1 METTQRYLLYSMKNL
16 DQNVFLP
23 EDMDVIF
30 SLFDQYADTKIRRM
44 YSYMMYYAL
53 CQNGTEIENYLDLH
67 VETANEPKYVCE
79 VLFAKWQR
87 LFQFIEPEKM
97 ELWKYQQKLINL
109 DKLGEVP

>member
-1 METTQRYLLYSMKNL
+1 
-16 DQNVFLP
+16 
-23 EDMDVIF
+23 
-30 SLFDQYADTKIRRM
+30 
-44 YSYMMYYAL
+44 MMYYAL

-109 DKLGEVP
+109 DKLGEVPQFVRTSAGKTNRGHPSGKSETLI